1 MVPGSMQLFLGRA
14 RFLSGQMK
22 DELRSRF
29 NRARKRKG
37 EGRQSRQEI
46 LAAAKRL
53 FVKEG
58 YGATTIRRIAANV
71 GISSTALYVYFQDKD
86 AILAEICNE
95 TFAALIQ
102 NLDDIRREFPEP
114 LQALEHA
121 LEGYIRF
128 GLDHPNEYELTF
140 MSRRAREL
148 EESELGTEE
157 LGTQAFDGFY
167 GCVDAVV
174 QAGLAYESD
183 PHRLT
188 HQLWAGAHGL
198 VALLLLKPGLQW
210 EELNSLIRSHVVMLI
225 HGVTRHP

>member
-1 MVPGSMQLFLGRA
+1 MKNKR
-14 RFLSGQMK
+14 RSGVK
-22 DELRSRF
+22 
-29 NRARKRKG
+29 RARKRKG
-37 EGRQSRQEI
+37 EGQQSRHEI

-53 FVKEG
+53 FVQEG
-58 YGATTIRRIAANV
+58 YEATTIRRIAANV
-71 GISSTALYVYFQDKD
+71 GISSTALYVYFKDKD

-102 NLDDIRREFPEP
+102 KLDTVRRDFSDP
-114 LQALEHA
+114 LSALEHA

-140 MSRRAREL
+140 ISRPSKEL
-148 EESELGTEE
+148 KESDPGIEE

-174 QAGLAYESD
+174 QAGLTNESD
-183 PHRLT
+183 ADRLT

-198 VALLLLKPGLQW
+198 VALLLLRPGLHW
-210 EELNSLIRSHVVMLI
+210 GESDSLIRGHVAMLI
-225 HGVTRHP
+225 HGAANPSSER